1 MVAGMIPPANAAARL
16 ARWLMR
22 RAWRPWGL
30 RHLAFAALLV
40 ALWIGCA
47 AWAAWIAN
55 AALPGGPP
63 RWLTLLGDLAYA
75 PLTYLAPQTNHA
87 LGLENSLPAQVARF
101 AGPAVPALG
110 LFWILRRRALAG
122 LAGLVARQAAAGH
135 VVIEGAE
142 GSADALATATS
153 EAGHCTVLLDATL
166 APDDPRT
173 AGLGRAGVVTLP
185 RVEERAG
192 LLNRAALVAVWRP
205 GDAASLA
212 AALGLRA
219 RLDDRADRDII
230 VRIGSAAAQRNLR
243 QATSLLQASHDR
255 LRPLS
260 PEGAAVRAALG
271 DEGLVAEAVAR
282 QADCVQVCLWGAGP
296 ALPWVAETVLRQC
309 WSIRLGP
316 PRVLT
321 AAAKDPESELA
332 SIAARLAAGA
342 NVFEADQ
349 APGLFPLP
357 VDPAQAGITRHVVA
371 EADDDATLARAFALA
386 STLRQAEENPP
397 GVQAVLRQSDA
408 AAVLL
413 AAANLPFLPPIVL
426 EEWTSL
432 PDLAARPR
440 DEVAARMHL
449 AYLRSAGGQDL
460 PAGNDWRAI
469 AETYVQANRALA
481 DHLAVKRADAAAAT
495 MSPADLVDALAR
507 VEHRRWCAER
517 ILEGWIA
524 GPDNSRRHRRIHP
537 DLAPW
542 AALGEATR
550 DKDRAMVREALGLD
564 GG

>member
-1 MVAGMIPPANAAARL
+1 MVAGMTPPANAAARL

-30 RHLAFAALLV
+30 RHLAFAAVLV

-135 VVIEGAE
+135 VVIEGAQ
-142 GSADALATATS
+142 GSADALAAATS
-153 EAGHCTVLLDATL
+153 DGGHCTVLFDATL
-166 APDDPRT
+166 AADDPR
-173 AGLGRAGVVTLP
+173 AARLGQAGVITLAQAGDWP
-185 RVEERAG
+185 G
-192 LLNRAALVAVWRP
+192 LLNRAALVAAWHP

-212 AALGLRA
+212 AALVLRA
-219 RLDDRADRDII
+219 RLDDRTDRDIL
-230 VRIGSAAAQRNLR
+230 VRIASAAAQRNLR
-243 QATSLLQASHDR
+243 QAATLLQASHDR

-271 DEGLVAEAVAR
+271 DEGLVAQAMARRAEGVA
-282 QADCVQVCLWGAGP
+282 VCLWGGSP
-296 ALPWVAETVLRQC
+296 ALPWIAETVLRQG
-309 WSIRLGP
+309 WSIHLGP
-316 PRVLT
+316 PRVL
-321 AAAKDPESELA
+321 ARCDDDGELA
-332 SIAARLAAGA
+332 AIAARLDASAA
-342 NVFEADQ
+342 VFE
-349 APGLFPLP
+349 PGQVPRLDPLP
-357 VDPAQAGITRHVVA
+357 ADPALAAITRHVVA

-386 STLRQAEENPP
+386 CTLRQAGEDPP
-397 GVQAVLRQSDA
+397 GVQAVLRRADA

-413 AAANLPFLPPIVL
+413 AAADLPFLPPIVL
-426 EEWTSL
+426 DEGTSL

-440 DEVAARMHL
+440 DEQAALMHL
-449 AYLRSAGGQDL
+449 AYLRATGAQGL
-460 PAGNDWRAI
+460 PAGADWRTI
-469 AETYVQANRALA
+469 AETYVQANRAAA
-481 DHLAVKRADAAAAT
+481 DHLAVKRNDAAEAT
-495 MSPADLVDALAR
+495 MPPDALVDALAR

-524 GPDNSRRHRRIHP
+524 GPDNTRRHRRIHP

-542 AALGEATR
+542 EALDDATR
-550 DKDRAMVREALGLD
+550 EKDRAMVRQALD
-564 GG
+564 MASS